1 MQGGVVHPL
10 FGKKRLRVTE
20 QQAIVLGW
28 VQPERKSNPVSVSA
42 KRFVVAPVHR
52 AAQADAPASRLW
64 EIVKNIPGAQ
74 QEFSG
79 AVPGRRYRLDIAFP
93 AERLCVEV
101 DGWEWHGKYKG
112 DFQRDRERQN
122 LLTRHGWRIL
132 RFTAKDIRQNPDGC
146 FTFIKECLRSL

>member
-1 MQGGVVHPL
+1 MKPI
-10 FGKKRLRVTE
+10 TE

-28 VQPERKSNPVSVSA
+28 IQPGRMASHKNPGPA
-42 KRFVVAPVHR
+42 KRLALAPVHR

-93 AERLCVEV
+93 AEKLCVEV

-122 LLTRHGWRIL
+122 LLTQQGWRIL
-132 RFTAKDIRQNPDGC
+132 RFTTKDIRQNPDGC
-146 FTFIKECLRSL
+146 FSFIKECLGRT